1 MKEIFYK
8 LFEQKNIARLM
19 SKDWLLKFLSL
30 VLAII
35 LWYFV
40 GGEDKINKNVMI
52 PIEIINLPRDLTIS
66 NQFKKEIEVTVSGP
80 RSLILEMGNRAVTR
94 QVDLSMATPGTMV
107 IENDHKHI
115 PVPRGI
121 TIQRVQPSSIILS
134 LDKLIQKR
142 FPVEART
149 TGEVAHGYFIKSLK
163 VAPDAIAIT
172 GPQTTLSQVDHF
184 FTKTINLDSVKKS
197 MQLQVPL
204 QLDPAIVEL
213 IGETS
218 VTVDV
223 MVGLQ
228 TVPMNFDTLKV
239 TAVVDEQVREVRPDR
254 VKVVANVPKLL
265 LEKKVDL
272 KNLITAV
279 AVKNDGEAN
288 LKVKIIPRADLEIP
302 IEIVSLVPETVQIVE
317 TGMGST
323 APKGGEQVKVL
334 PPVVKAQIE
343 PTSELKAQM
352 QPQDA
357 TKAQVEPPDA
367 TNAQTDSPVE
377 HTKMAGENENDRA
390 GGSEKSPVKIIKK
403 IQEKIIY

>member
-1 MKEIFYK
+1 MKEIFPK
-8 LFEQKNIARLM
+8 IFEKKNIDRLM
-19 SKDWLLKFLSL
+19 SKDWLLKFVSL

-66 NQFKKEIEVTVSGP
+66 NQFKKEIDVTVSGP
-80 RSLILEMGNRAVTR
+80 RSLILEMANRAVTR

-121 TIQRVQPSSIILS
+121 TVQRVQPSSIILS

-149 TGEVAHGYFIKSLK
+149 SGEVAHGYHIKSLVTDPK
-163 VAPDAIAIT
+163 IITIT
-172 GPQTTLSQVDHF
+172 GPLTTLSQVDHF
-184 FTKTINLDSVKKS
+184 VTKVINLDGVKQS
-197 MQLQVPL
+197 LQLQVPL
-204 QLDPAIVEL
+204 QLEPAIVEL

-218 VTVDV
+218 VTADLTI
-223 MVGLQ
+223 GIE
-228 TVPMNFDTLKV
+228 TVVMNFDALKV
-239 TAVVDEQVREVRPDR
+239 TAAVDEQIREVRPDH

-279 AVKNDGEAN
+279 AVKNGGGAN
-288 LKVKIIPRADLEIP
+288 LKIKIIPRADLDMP
-302 IEIVSLVPETVQIVE
+302 IEIVSLVPDTVQIVE
-317 TGMGST
+317 TAMGST
-323 APKGGEQVKVL
+323 TQKSVEPAKNAESIKNVEPVKSVESA
-334 PPVVKAQIE
+334 KKIE
-343 PTSELKAQM
+343 PIK
-352 QPQDA
+352 
-357 TKAQVEPPDA
+357 EPPNE
-367 TNAQTDSPVE
+367 TKVPIDSPAE
-377 HTKMAGENENDRA
+377 QTKTVDE
-390 GGSEKSPVKIIKK
+390 GGDTEVGGDKISPVKLIKK
-403 IQEKIIY
+403 NKDKIIY